1 MISLMVVQITTI
13 SKEKREMI
21 NFSEGME
28 MTQSQ
33 VEKETTC
40 SEEMEELTSSLVET
54 VMIPLMLVRIMMTSK
69 EKQVM
74 IDFLLVMEMT

>member
-40 SEEMEELTSSLVET
+40 SEDMEELTSSLVET